1 MGLIFI
7 GLEIGGGGELFD
19 VGTAVEFTGELLD
32 EFFGALDIDGVKV
45 ENEPFRGCIGV
56 RGVGP
61 GFLDKGSGESTF
73 KDTGA
78 FLRLV

>member
-19 VGTAVEFTGELLD
+19 VGAAVEFTGELLD
-32 EFFGALDIDGVKV
+32 EFFGAFNGDGIEV
-45 ENEPFRGCIGV
+45 EDEPFRRCIGV
-56 RGVGP
+56 CGVGP

>member
-1 MGLIFI
+1 M
-7 GLEIGGGGELFD
+7 FD

-32 EFFGALDIDGVKV
+32 EFFGTLDIDGIEV

-56 RGVGP
+56 CGVGP

-78 FLRLV
+78 FLRLVQDKGVEVLD